1 MYHTRMNRPS
11 RRPVPDL
18 TFWGAGH
25 VDRVPYS
32 EKAIQ
37 FAAIAGFR
45 IYLGSGMFPR
55 ILNQVFND
63 QPCSL
68 LTMRVSMG
76 TRPLHDGVGQEASQ
90 CCGKT
95 GRGSLAQDI
104 LSWSPSEL

>member
-1 MYHTRMNRPS
+1 MYHTRMNRSS
-11 RRPVPDL
+11 RRPVPDP
-18 TFWGAGH
+18 TFWGACH

-37 FAAIAGFR
+37 LAAIAGFR
-45 IYLGSGMFPR
+45 IYLGSGMLLR
-55 ILNQVFND
+55 ILNHVFND

-68 LTMRVSMG
+68 LTMRVG
-76 TRPLHDGVGQEASQ
+76 TRPLLDGVGQEASQ